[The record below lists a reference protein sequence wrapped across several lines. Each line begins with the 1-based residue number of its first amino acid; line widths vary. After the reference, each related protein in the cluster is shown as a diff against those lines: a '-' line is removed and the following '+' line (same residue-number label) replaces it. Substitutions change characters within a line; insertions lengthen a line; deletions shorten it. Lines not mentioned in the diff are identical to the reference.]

1 MAKAVFRPGEVTISE
16 TKVFLEPPGAVFGPD
31 SAAVVEEI
39 GGEDEGEETY
49 SGPTA
54 EELRQEAELFKSR
67 WDAEKEGMLQAAR
80 DEADRIIKEAEDA
93 AFQEVKRKTDQ
104 AQAARQAAQDEAD
117 ALVAAARQQAAEIEA
132 EARKIREAGR
142 REAEE
147 QGREAGRE
155 AGFNE
160 GRDEAARLVERSR
173 VVLERAQE
181 KRGEI
186 LAETEQQ
193 VIDLVLLIAR
203 KVVKVISENQSSVIK
218 ANVVQA
224 LRKVKGKGS
233 VIIRVNTADLQLTTG
248 HIKEFIQILEG
259 NNTIQVAEDS
269 SVDPGGCVIETDFG
283 EIDARIASQLAELET
298 KIREIAPI
306 KTRAKA
312 APGPREG

>member
-16 TKVFLEPPGAVFGPD
+16 TTIFLEPPRAVFGPD
-31 SAAVVEEI
+31 DQAAEEEFR
-39 GGEDEGEETY
+39 EDEGEEAY

-67 WDAEKEGMLQAAR
+67 WAVEKEDMIQSAR

-117 ALVAAARQQAAEIEA
+117 AIVAAARQKAAEIEA
-132 EARKIREAGR
+132 EARKNLEAGR
-142 REAEE
+142 REAED

-173 VVLERAQE
+173 IVLERAQD

-224 LRKVKGKGS
+224 LRKVKGKGNI
-233 VIIRVNTADLQLTTG
+233 IIRVNTADLQLTTG
-248 HIKEFIQILEG
+248 HVKDFIQLLEG

-298 KIREIAPI
+298 KIRDISPI
-306 KTRAKA
+306 KTRTKA
-312 APGPREG
+312 APGPKEG